1 MVEQKESKN
10 SEHIYDTIIV
20 GGGPAGLTAGLYLSR
35 SRVDVLLFE
44 KGLPGG
50 QANLTEMIENY
61 PGFPE
66 GIPGPELMQ
75 LFEKQARSFG
85 LEIKN
90 EAVLEIAP
98 EKKSRENKFQV
109 KTDSELYVCKSVIIA
124 SGAQASQLGVPGENK
139 FRGRGVSY
147 CGTCDGA
154 FFREKEIVVVGG
166 GDTAIEETLYLTRF
180 AARVHVI
187 HRRDQLRATRI
198 LQERAFANPKIHFIW
213 NSIVTEIRGAEKVEE
228 VRLKD
233 VNSKQEN
240 LFACQGVFIFT
251 GYKPTYPSLE
261 LFQGQLVNKEG
272 YILTDDS
279 MMTSA
284 KGVFACGDVRAKVLR
299 QIVTACG
306 EGASA
311 SYSTEK
317 YLENIL
323 SEKPGYSKN
332 GS

>member
-1 MVEQKESKN
+1 MVDQKEPKLN
-10 SEHIYDTIIV
+10 EHVYETIII

-35 SRVDVLLFE
+35 SRIDVLLFE

-66 GIPGPELMQ
+66 GILGPELMQ

-90 EAVLEIAP
+90 EAVLEISP
-98 EKKSRENKFQV
+98 DDKRKENKFQV
-109 KTDSELYVCKSVIIA
+109 KTDSEICYCQSIIIA

-154 FFREKEIVVVGG
+154 FFRDKKIAVVGG
-166 GDTAIEETLYLTRF
+166 GDTAIEEALYLTRF
-180 AARVHVI
+180 ARNVHVV
-187 HRRDQLRATRI
+187 HRRDKLRATRI

-213 NSIVTEIRGAEKVEE
+213 NSIVTEIRGGDQVEE

-233 VNSKQEN
+233 VINKQEK
-240 LFACQGVFIFT
+240 LFPCQGVFIFT
-251 GYKPTYPSLE
+251 GYKPTYPSLG
-261 LFQGQLVNKEG
+261 LFQGQLSNKED

-279 MMTSA
+279 MRTSVE
-284 KGVFACGDVRAKVLR
+284 GIFACGDVRAKVLR
-299 QIVTACG
+299 QVVTACG

-311 SYSTEK
+311 AYSTEK
-317 YLENIL
+317 YLENIV
-323 SEKPGYSKN
+323 SEK
-332 GS
+332 